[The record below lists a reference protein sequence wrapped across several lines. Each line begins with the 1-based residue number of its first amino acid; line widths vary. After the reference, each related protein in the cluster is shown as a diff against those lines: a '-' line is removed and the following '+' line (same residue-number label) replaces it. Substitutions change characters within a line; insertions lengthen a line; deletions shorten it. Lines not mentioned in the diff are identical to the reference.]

1 MGSEI
6 SFIVQES
13 RTMTVANFTNLIAA
27 EQVSKRFPLPDGKG
41 EFTVLNN
48 VSLTVK
54 SGEVVAL
61 LGRSGSGKSTLLRI
75 MAGLIPPSEGKVFS
89 NGNPLRGAN
98 NDVAMVFQSFALL
111 PWLTVQENVELGLEA
126 RGVKRDERR
135 QRALKAIDTVGLD
148 GFESAYP
155 KELSGGMKQR
165 VGFARAFVL
174 EPQILF
180 MDEPF
185 SALDVLTA
193 ENLRGEIDDLWNAKT
208 FPSKSILIVTHNI
221 EEAVFLA
228 DRVVILGSN
237 PGRIRGEVV
246 IDLPRPH
253 DRSSPHFASLVDYIY
268 TVMTNPEI
276 EVTGEIATK
285 TTPTLTKVSPYA
297 KALPH
302 VRVGGISG
310 LLELIVDQPE
320 GTDDIPRLADRLQ
333 LEVDDLLPI
342 LDAAVLL
349 GFAEVSQGDVQ
360 LTEIGQDFATTTILR
375 SKDLFRQQA
384 LTHVPVLT
392 SMVQTLREKRNG
404 SMRADFFRDLWDEH
418 FPHEEAER
426 QFSTAV
432 DWGRYAE
439 LFEYDASEDRLY
451 LSEIGTE
458 LETAILSE
466 Q

>member
-1 MGSEI
+1 
-6 SFIVQES
+6 
-13 RTMTVANFTNLIAA
+13 MTPVATPDSLIAV
-27 EQVSKRFPLPDGKG
+27 ENVSKRFPLPDGKG
-41 EFTVLNN
+41 EFTVLNG

-54 SGEVVAL
+54 LGEVVAL

-89 NGNPLRGAN
+89 NGTPLRGAN

-126 RGVKRDERR
+126 RGVNRDERR
-135 QRALKAIDTVGLD
+135 ERALKAIDIVGLD

-174 EPQILF
+174 EPQVLF

-185 SALDVLTA
+185 SALDVLTS

-253 DRSSPHFASLVDYIY
+253 DRTDPRFASLVDYIY
-268 TVMTNPEI
+268 TVMTNPDI
-276 EVTGEIATK
+276 EVSGEVAVQTGTATVPAA
-285 TTPTLTKVSPYA
+285 TTSPYA
-297 KALPH
+297 TALPH
-302 VRVGGISG
+302 VQVGGISG

-320 GTDDIPRLADRLQ
+320 GTDDLPRLAERLQ
-333 LEVDDLLPI
+333 LAVDDLLPI
-342 LDAAVLL
+342 LDAAVML
-349 GFAEVSQGDVQ
+349 GFAEVSQGDVR
-360 LTEIGQDFATTTILR
+360 LTDIGRDFATTTILR

-392 SMVQTLREKRNG
+392 SIVQTLRQKRSG
-404 SMRADFFRDLWDEH
+404 SMRSDFFIDLWDKH

-426 QFSTAV
+426 QFATTV
-432 DWGRYAE
+432 NWGRYAE

-451 LSEIGTE
+451 LPEGS
-458 LETAILSE
+458 LDPA
-466 Q
+466 

>member
-1 MGSEI
+1 MNTST
-6 SFIVQES
+6 QKDP
-13 RTMTVANFTNLIAA
+13 LIAV
-27 EQVSKRFPLPDGKG
+27 EKVYKRFPLPDGKG
-41 EFTVLNN
+41 EFTVLSD
-48 VSLTVK
+48 VSLMVRH
-54 SGEVVAL
+54 GEVVAL

-75 MAGLIPPSEGKVFS
+75 MAGLIPPSQGKVFS
-89 NGNPLRGAN
+89 SGKPLQGAN
-98 NDVAMVFQSFALL
+98 KDVAMVFQSFALL

-135 QRALKAIDTVGLD
+135 RRALKAIDIVGLD

-174 EPQILF
+174 EPQVLF

-185 SALDVLTA
+185 SALDVLTS

-221 EEAVFLA
+221 EEAIFLA

-253 DRSSPHFASLVDYIY
+253 DRSSPRFISLLDYIY
-268 TVMTNPEI
+268 TAMTNPEI
-276 EVTGEIATK
+276 EVTGIAVK
-285 TTPTLTKVSPYA
+285 TAPLPVTTSPYA

-302 VRVGGISG
+302 VRAGGISG
-310 LLELIVDQPE
+310 LLELIVEQPK
-320 GTDDIPRLADRLQ
+320 GMDDIPRLAERLQ

-349 GFAEVSQGDVQ
+349 GFAEVSQGDVR
-360 LTEIGQDFATTTILR
+360 LTEIGRDFATTTILR
-375 SKDLFRQQA
+375 SKDLFRQQV
-384 LTHVPVLT
+384 LMRIPVLN
-392 SMVQTLREKRNG
+392 SIVQTLREKGSR
-404 SMRADFFRDLWDEH
+404 SMRADFFLDLWDEH

-426 QFSTAV
+426 QFATAV

-451 LSEIGTE
+451 LP
-458 LETAILSE
+458 ETNLDVENPNPLSSSRE
-466 Q
+466 G